1 MVTPVRRSRVGKCLR
16 TVPASPV
23 AARSVAIIN
32 SPVDGR
38 STSAICTIGP
48 ATSSSGTIG
57 VGPLAGAVVNFN
69 NQWFDTL
76 TARIGYSFAAP
87 WSFYFQGGGAWSHTS
102 TDATLAGVALGQ
114 TSKTGSGWA
123 LGGGVEWMFA
133 PHWSAFIPRR
143 ELDGFRLERSEHSY
157 RRCPLSA
164 PGCFFNTKATEATV
178 LVGVNYR
185 FW

>member
-1 MVTPVRRSRVGKCLR
+1 MY
-16 TVPASPV
+16 
-23 AARSVAIIN
+23 
-32 SPVDGR
+32 DW
-38 STSAICTIGP
+38 
-48 ATSSSGTIG
+48 SSNKRSGTIG

-87 WSFYFQGGGAWSHTS
+87 WLFYFQGGGAWSHTS
-102 TDATLAGVALGQ
+102 TDAHDRNIVTAG
-114 TSKTGSGWA
+114 
-123 LGGGVEWMFA
+123 A
-133 PHWSAFIPRR
+133 P
-143 ELDGFRLERSEHSY
+143 
-157 RRCPLSA
+157 CPP

>member
-114 TSKTGSGWA
+114 TSKTRSGWTI
-123 LGGGVEWMFA
+123 GGGVEWMFA
-133 PHWSAFIPRR
+133 PHWSAF
-143 ELDGFRLERSEHSY
+143 LEGNWMDFGSNDRNIVTAGAP
-157 RRCPLSA
+157 CPP

>member
-1 MVTPVRRSRVGKCLR
+1 MTWTCYIGGNVGGAFGD
-16 TVPASPV
+16 ASASFPGGEV
-23 AARSVAIIN
+23 STNGSGFAGGAARSVAIIN

-102 TDATLAGVALGQ
+102 TDAHDRNIVTAG
-114 TSKTGSGWA
+114 
-123 LGGGVEWMFA
+123 A
-133 PHWSAFIPRR
+133 P
-143 ELDGFRLERSEHSY
+143 
-157 RRCPLSA
+157 CPPPAVSSTPKQPKLLSSS
-164 PGCFFNTKATEATV
+164 V
-178 LVGVNYR
+178 
-185 FW
+185 

>member
-114 TSKTGSGWA
+114 TSKTRSGWTI
-123 LGGGVEWMFA
+123 GGGVEWMFA
-133 PHWSAFIPRR
+133 PHWSAF
-143 ELDGFRLERSEHSY
+143 LEGNWMDFGSNDRNIVTAGAP
-157 RRCPLSA
+157 CPPPAVSSTPKQPKLLSSS
-164 PGCFFNTKATEATV
+164 V
-178 LVGVNYR
+178 
-185 FW
+185 